1 MKHARR
7 WEAEAALLGNSLIW
21 GTTFVLVKGAL
32 ADVSPLL
39 FLVLRFG
46 LAAAILAA
54 IYGGRFERASLA
66 PGLFAGVF
74 LFLGYFLQ
82 TAGLQFTTPSK
93 SAFFTSLSIPLV
105 PLLGAL
111 VYRTRPR
118 RIEVIGVAVATAG
131 MLLMTVQGLSLHFG
145 TGDLLSVGCAV
156 AFAGHIV
163 TVGHYSGRSNFQT
176 IAVMQIVVAA
186 ALAALTFWWAEPVRA
201 HWNAGVLTAVAVTG
215 VFATALAFSVQA
227 WAQQYTAPTRTALIY
242 TLEPV
247 FAWGTSRILLGERLP
262 WTTAAGAMLIVC
274 GVLLVELKPSRA
286 DRHPTG

>member
-1 MKHARR
+1 MTHARR

-21 GTTFVLVKGAL
+21 GTTFVLVKEAIGN
-32 ADVSPLL
+32 VSPLL
-39 FLVLRFG
+39 FLLLRFG
-46 LAAAILAA
+46 LAAVILGA
-54 IYGGRFERASLA
+54 IYGRRFDRASLG

-111 VYRTRPR
+111 VYRNRPR
-118 RIEVIGVAVATAG
+118 AVEVTGVAIASAG
-131 MLLMTVQGLSLHFG
+131 MLLMTLQGLSLHFG
-145 TGDLLSVGCAV
+145 KGDLLSLGCAV
-156 AFAGHIV
+156 AFAAHIV
-163 TVGHYSGRSNFQT
+163 TVGHYSRRSNFQT
-176 IAVMQIVVAA
+176 IAVMQIVTAA
-186 ALAALTFWWAEPVRA
+186 VLCGLTFSWAEPVRA
-201 HWNAGVLTAVAVTG
+201 HWTGGVLVAVAVTG

-247 FAWGTSRILLGERLP
+247 FAWATSRVFLGEKLP
-262 WTTAAGAMLIVC
+262 WTTAAGAILIVC
-274 GVLLVELKPSRA
+274 GVLLVELKPPPVV
-286 DRHPTG
+286 RHPTG

>member
-1 MKHARR
+1 MTHARR

-21 GTTFVLVKGAL
+21 GTTFVLVKAAL
-32 ADVSPLL
+32 ENVSPLL
-39 FLVLRFG
+39 FLLLRFG

-54 IYGGRFERASLA
+54 IYGRRFERASLG

-111 VYRTRPR
+111 VYRLKPR
-118 RIEVIGVAVATAG
+118 AIELAGVAIATGG
-131 MLLMTVQGLSLHFG
+131 MLLMTVQGLSLRFG
-145 TGDLLSVGCAV
+145 KGDLLSLGCAA
-156 AFAGHIV
+156 AFAAHIV

-176 IAVMQIVVAA
+176 IAVMQIVTAA
-186 ALAALTFWWAEPVRA
+186 ALCGLSFRWAEPVRV
-201 HWNAGVLTAVAVTG
+201 HWTGGVLLAVVITG

-247 FAWGTSRILLGERLP
+247 FAWATSRIWMGERLP

-274 GVLLVELKPSRA
+274 GVLLVELKPSQA
-286 DRHPTG
+286 VRHPTG